1 MYKSLKPWVNV
12 PYQIKPFIKRD
23 GAGNKIF
30 ADTIDALC
38 YPEGKVVLV
47 ISVSGGTVTS
57 TCQLYVDGSTDIKVT
72 DNVVFEGV
80 ERPIQRINSYYR
92 NGVPDIKVVYL

>member
-1 MYKSLKPWVNV
+1 MYASLRSWMDV

-30 ADTIDALC
+30 ADPINSLC
-38 YPEGKVVLV
+38 YPEGKVILV
-47 ISVSGGTVTS
+47 INVEGGTVTS
-57 TCQLYVDGSTDIKVT
+57 TCQLYVDGRTDIKVT

-80 ERPIQRINSYYR
+80 DRPIQRINSYYR